1 MIFVKLWR
9 RGDKSVLK
17 GSSQPKQTGSQL
29 KQFTAQPE
37 TQLAAEHVSSR
48 VKRLSSL
55 FEFTLKHLNVIFGFL
70 SGLTLATLVHYLW
83 GISADL
89 APESLNAAIYNQNG
103 RMIYWLIVFAGIL
116 YGAVRH
122 YRSEMHGILRRRQLR
137 QIEKEYRKEIAVWE
151 AKVDALQLK
160 HKELDEELTAKV
172 LELGELNEPDIA
184 EEPKPRLLTRLNPF
198 APSPGK
204 DDSGSS

>member
-1 MIFVKLWR
+1 LIFVKLWQ
-9 RGDKSVLK
+9 RGKKSEQEKRSKVKELA
-17 GSSQPKQTGSQL
+17 SQPE
-29 KQFTAQPE
+29 A
-37 TQLAAEHVSSR
+37 QLAAEQVSLR
-48 VKRLSSL
+48 VKRLSAL

-89 APESLNAAIYNQNG
+89 SPESLNATIYNQNG

-122 YRSEMHGILRRRQLR
+122 YGSEMHGVLRRRQLR
-137 QIEKEYRKEIAVWE
+137 QIEKGYRQEIAVWE
-151 AKVDALQLK
+151 AKIDALKLK

-172 LELGELNEPDIA
+172 LELGELNEPEIA
-184 EEPKPRLLTRLNPF
+184 LEPRPRLLSRLNPF
-198 APSPGK
+198 AQSSGK
-204 DDSGSS
+204 KDSSSK

>member
-1 MIFVKLWR
+1 MIFVKLFQ
-9 RGDKSVLK
+9 RGKKSESNLGARGK
-17 GSSQPKQTGSQL
+17 ELSK
-29 KQFTAQPE
+29 QPE
-37 TQLAAEHVSSR
+37 AQLAVEQVSSR

-89 APESLNAAIYNQNG
+89 SPDSLNATTYNQNG

-137 QIEKEYRKEIAVWE
+137 QIEKGYRQEIAVWE
-151 AKVDALQLK
+151 AKIDALKLK

-172 LELGELNEPDIA
+172 LELGELNEPEIR

-198 APSPGK
+198 AQSSGK
-204 DDSGSS
+204 DDSSSN

>member
-1 MIFVKLWR
+1 MGCVSLIFVKLFQ
-9 RGDKSVLK
+9 RGKKSESNL
-17 GSSQPKQTGSQL
+17 GSKAKELRS
-29 KQFTAQPE
+29 QPE
-37 TQLAAEHVSSR
+37 TQLAVEQVSSR

-89 APESLNAAIYNQNG
+89 SPESLNATLYNHNG

-137 QIEKEYRKEIAVWE
+137 QIEKGYRQEIAVWE
-151 AKVDALQLK
+151 AKIDALKLK

-172 LELGELNEPDIA
+172 LELGELNEPEII

-198 APSPGK
+198 AQSSGK
-204 DDSGSS
+204 DDSSSD